1 MALRRRSKK
10 KVKGLTI
17 EFIPYAEI
25 SMLSSSERIKR
36 ILDIVVKNRI
46 VILQGKLLVKNR
58 IVILQGKL
66 LPQEEARLI
75 EDTMILASHVKS
87 FRGIEIAVIEPNKEN
102 ASMMAKIRK
111 NIAKIFGVYDA
122 ITVIGPATIVREIRK
137 DPRKIELMF

>member
-46 VILQGKLLVKNR
+46 VILQGKLL
-58 IVILQGKL
+58 
-66 LPQEEARLI
+66 PQEEARLI

-102 ASMMAKIRK
+102 TSMMAKIRK